1 MYKKLTIVVILLLNI
16 TVFSQITN
24 EGKPLSWKLLNDS
37 NTIQTHILPK
47 FDVKKLHAEDK
58 INDKLT
64 IPFRFGFKHEVNL
77 GFNDGQWNVLDNGD
91 RIWRIKFQSKDALS
105 LNFIFDNFYLPKGS
119 TLYLYNEDRSDLLGA
134 YTSDNNN
141 KNNSLG
147 TWIVQGDTVWIE
159 YFEPADKIN
168 KGKLTIDVVTHA
180 YRNSNTAKE
189 LKNLGSSGNCNQD
202 VDCPIGADWEDKKD
216 HNKKAVGMIL
226 TGGSGWCS
234 GALINNVNN
243 DGTPYFLTAN
253 HCTDGTN
260 PANLAVRFGW
270 ISPNPVCATTANSTN
285 GPTNMQM
292 NGTMLRANNSNSDF
306 ALLEFNNNIP
316 TSWDR
321 TWAGWDNTDTTP
333 NFVVGI
339 HHPAGDIMKIC
350 RDNAGTIALLD
361 GGVYEWE
368 ITSAGSGWEIGV
380 TESGSSGS
388 PLFNQDGSII
398 GQLHRGS
405 AACIGTVDNG
415 GYDQYGRFAKSWD
428 DIAGNS
434 NQLKPWLDPTN
445 TGQSIIGSYPPQQTY
460 TNDASITLTIP
471 ELACGET
478 EINPSIVLNNNGTNT
493 LTNVT
498 IEWNL
503 NNGANTSINWTGSLV
518 QNAIENINL
527 GAITL
532 NNGTHTLNAT
542 ITTSDENSANNTDSK
557 NVIIDVTAYQ
567 TTQIHLDLLTDNYC
581 EETSWTFKNAAGT
594 ILYSGGN
601 YTQNQQD
608 NTLFTETFNVT
619 NNQCYTFEIF
629 DTENDGICCVYGNGS
644 YSLTTDNGTVIFSGG
659 DFGSNEITEI
669 VIANTASI
677 KDELA
682 NNINIYPNPT
692 KNTLNVNLNSI
703 SGDYRYSLIN
713 TLGQKILN
721 GNLMNTNNI
730 LDISTLEKGVYFLKI
745 KDILSDNNM
754 IKKIIIN

>member
-189 LKNLGSSGNCNQD
+189 LKNLGSSDNCNQD

-253 HCTDGTN
+253 HCTDGAN

-380 TESGSSGS
+380 TEVGSSGS

-405 AACIGTVDNG
+405 AACNGTVDNG

-478 EINPSIVLNNNGTNT
+478 EINPSIALKNNGTNT

-518 QNAIENINL
+518 QNAIENISL

-619 NNQCYTFEIF
+619 NNQCYTFEIL
-629 DTENDGICCVYGNGS
+629 DSENDGICCVYGNGS